1 MVGLNSEYE
10 DRGDSGLGL
19 REHVWRSG
27 KERPQLALCCEAD

>member
-1 MVGLNSEYE
+1 MMELDSEYE

-27 KERPQLALCCEAD
+27 KERPQPALRREAD